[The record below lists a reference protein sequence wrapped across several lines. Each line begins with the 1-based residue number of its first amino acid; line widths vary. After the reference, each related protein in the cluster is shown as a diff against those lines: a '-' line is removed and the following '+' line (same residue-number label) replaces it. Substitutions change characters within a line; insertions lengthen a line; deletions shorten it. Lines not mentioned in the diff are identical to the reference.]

1 MSTLNFRVPLSEKQ
15 GEVLP
20 ESRNVVS
27 GAPRRAKPGGPPDDC
42 RLCPVR
48 GLSLFRPFEGAE
60 LARLNAIRAG
70 TRSHPAGAPICMPGV
85 DDGFLYTN
93 FRGWAFS
100 YRLRPDDKRQ
110 ILDFHL
116 PGDLI
121 GTERLA
127 TSSPD
132 IGFEAVTPVLLCAFR
147 RDALLQAAEDIQA
160 FGSALSWM
168 TAREG
173 AVLSERL
180 VTLGRRRASERVA
193 HLLLELWTRQ
203 RWRQPGQNSSCDFP
217 LTQRHIADTLGLTHE
232 HVNRALAELR
242 AEGVVDLAQRR
253 LTVPDPERLAEF
265 ADWTSS
271 YLVPRPLF

>member
-1 MSTLNFRVPLSEKQ
+1 MQQ
-15 GEVLP
+15 GHNVD
-20 ESRNVVS
+20 SR
-27 GAPRRAKPGGPPDDC
+27 PIRAMPTAHPPADC

-48 GLSLFRPFEGAE
+48 GLSLFRPFEGPA
-60 LARLNAIRAG
+60 LARLNGIRAG
-70 TRSHPAGAPICMPGV
+70 TRAVSAAMPICSPGM
-85 DDGFLYTN
+85 DDGHLYTV

-100 YRLRPDDKRQ
+100 YRLRADGKRQ

-127 TSSPD
+127 TPGSD
-132 IGFEAVTPVLLCAFR
+132 IGLEALTPVLLCTFR
-147 RDALLQAAEDIQA
+147 RDVLLQTAAEIPA

-173 AVLSERL
+173 AVLSERI

-203 RWRQPGQNSSCDFP
+203 RWREPHSNGSCEFP
-217 LTQRHIADTLGLTHE
+217 ATQRHMADALGLTHE

-242 AEGVVDLAQRR
+242 AEGVVDLANRR
-253 LTVPDPERLAEF
+253 LTVPDPERLAAF
-265 ADWTSS
+265 ADWTNT
-271 YLVPRPLF
+271 YLAPRPIF